1 MGGPIGGTERDG
13 GCPVSIAKRLRHPPE
28 HHSLSAV
35 ELPAHSLR
43 GGVRPLLCS
52 AIALLACAACS
63 SGEGGSAS
71 RRAGAPEE
79 DVPLGFVEEPADP
92 GATPGELA
100 PLDAHAVLGIEPA
113 HGPFRGGQ
121 LAVIRGNGFS
131 SQARIW
137 FGDVEVPAEQV
148 TATRAD
154 RVQVT
159 VPAGLPGSVAVS
171 AQNGDD
177 PGSRRELAAAYV
189 YDAFYAEPERG
200 PTSGGSTIT
209 LHGLGT
215 AWDTTSIVQVD
226 QQACEVL
233 EVRGDAGGE
242 QSLDCRLP
250 AGTEGSKT
258 IRVQT
263 GAATDSVLGG
273 FLYEPGAAPLG
284 GLSGEPLA
292 GRLSVHVTGPGGVPV
307 PEAYVIL
314 GSDLDLASL
323 GQPGAN
329 VRQTDAA
336 GDVVFES
343 GDLIDGETLLGGAGA
358 LVTVAARCFQP
369 TSFVDVPVDTVRA
382 ELDAVA
388 SPDCG
393 DALSGGFF
401 GGSPSL
407 PVFIQ
412 GELVWQ
418 GGVEFQRS
426 NWNNVPIEQAPGER
440 RAAYIFQPS
449 GNPEA
454 EFRLPRQEDAITLDS
469 PGRTGY
475 EFRMVTGAGGR
486 TLYALAGIEN
496 RSEIPTR
503 FTAYAMGLVRGL
515 YANPGDSI
523 EGLAIVMDR
532 TIDQALR
539 FDIVGPAPGARG
551 PDRVAVRAAVQ
562 VAGEGYAIL
571 PNTEL
576 QAPVSGGSG
585 LSIVGLPALGGALEG
600 SRYVVGAR
608 AYTGVAGSAPSS
620 VLSLITAAESSQT
633 IAIDGFLPVPT
644 LSVGATDALTWNG
657 ELGVAFEDASAR
669 VSLIRYELRSGGGLV
684 SWSVAAPPG
693 HRAVRLPDLSR
704 LPEGGLIAG
713 TLDVSVSLASVTELD
728 YSALTSEQLSRFSW
742 QAYATDV
749 ARARYEPSA
758 P

>member
-1 MGGPIGGTERDG
+1 VALLFAACASGDG
-13 GCPVSIAKRLRHPPE
+13 GR
-28 HHSLSAV
+28 
-35 ELPAHSLR
+35 
-43 GGVRPLLCS
+43 
-52 AIALLACAACS
+52 
-63 SGEGGSAS
+63 AS
-71 RRAGAPEE
+71 RRVGAPEN
-79 DVPLGFVEEPADP
+79 DVPLGFVEDPADV

-131 SQARIW
+131 SQVRVW

-159 VPAGLPGSVAVS
+159 VPAGVPGGVTVT

-177 PGSRRELAAAYV
+177 TASRRELAAAYV

-200 PTSGGSTIT
+200 PTSGGSSVT
-209 LHGLGT
+209 LHGFGT
-215 AWDTTSIVQVD
+215 AWDTTSLVQVD
-226 QQACEVL
+226 QLPCEVL
-233 EVRGDAGGE
+233 EVRGDVGGE
-242 QSLDCRLP
+242 QELDCRLP

-258 IRVQT
+258 IRVVT
-263 GAATDSVLGG
+263 GDAIDSVLGG

-284 GLSGEPLA
+284 GLSGEALA
-292 GRLSVHVTGPGGVPV
+292 GRVNVHVTGPGGVPI
-307 PEAYVIL
+307 PDAYVIL
-314 GSDLDLASL
+314 GSDLDIGTL
-323 GQPGAN
+323 GQPGAS

-336 GDVVFES
+336 GDVIFES
-343 GDLIDGETLLGGAGA
+343 GDLLEGEALLGGGAA

-369 TSFVDVPVDTVRA
+369 MSFVDVPVDTVRA
-382 ELDAVA
+382 ELAPVA

-393 DALSGGFF
+393 ASLSGGFF

-418 GGVEFQRS
+418 GGVEFQRA

-449 GNPEA
+449 GDA
-454 EFRLPRQEDAITLDS
+454 ESDFRLPRQEDAITLDS

-475 EFRMVTGAGGR
+475 EFQLVTGAGGR

-496 RSEIPTR
+496 RAESPPR

-515 YANPGDSI
+515 YANPGDTI
-523 EGLAIVMDR
+523 EDLAIVMDR

-585 LSIVGLPALGGALEG
+585 LAIIGLPALGGALEG

-608 AYTGVAGSAPSS
+608 AYTGIAGSAPSS
-620 VLSLITAAESSQT
+620 VLPLITAAESSQV

-644 LSVGATDALTWNG
+644 LSVGATDTLTWNG
-657 ELGVAFEDASAR
+657 ELGVAFEDESAR
-669 VSLIRYELRSGGGLV
+669 VSVIRYELRSGGGLV
-684 SWSVAAPPG
+684 NWSVAAPPG

-704 LPEGGLIAG
+704 LPEGGLVAG
-713 TLDVSVSLASVTELD
+713 TLDVSVSLANVTELE
-728 YSALTSEQLSRFSW
+728 YATLTSEQLSRFSW

-749 ARARYEPSA
+749 ARARYEPTS